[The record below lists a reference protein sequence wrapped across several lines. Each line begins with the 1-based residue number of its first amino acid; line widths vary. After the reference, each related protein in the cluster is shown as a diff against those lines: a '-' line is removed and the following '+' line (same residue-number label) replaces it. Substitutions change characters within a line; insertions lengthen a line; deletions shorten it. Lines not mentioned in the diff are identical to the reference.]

1 MKIDRFWAGT
11 EEALAEYMLFVRAN
25 AKEAYGYQ
33 GAEPEETGSRLLN
46 KQGTV
51 GVITIAGSLNN
62 GSRGYG
68 SYLTTYGEIREAL
81 IQAAA
86 DPGIKSILLDIKSG
100 GGAVNGLSDTAD
112 LVRKVDSKVK
122 PVHAYSDSTMASAAY
137 WLGSSARK
145 VHASDMAEV
154 GSIGVI
160 ATHMEYTKMLANE
173 GITPTVIRS
182 GEFKAIGTPYEKL
195 SDKGEAVIQAQIDHM
210 AGIFDNYIADRR
222 GMSVEVFKKKAG
234 EGRVFVGQQGVEA
247 GLVDSITTF
256 DALVSKLEATN
267 AKQGPATGIPTQK
280 PAYAASNSPIHAAAA
295 QVIAQ
300 GIDFSAKAVQSG
312 SNSSEGPEMPTPRNA
327 LTDQQIAALA
337 EGGTVVA
344 AEAPATEQPA
354 APAANAPAETAA
366 APAAEGSGVAANA
379 AAPAAPAQTP
389 EANSAPVVTFLQTEL
404 AKAQAQIVDLTV
416 NLRAAEAKAE
426 TATASAAGFK
436 AIAQASV
443 DRMKVALSMP
453 AGAAASSDEALLAE
467 HADLRSKFESSFK
480 PGGVAAVSS
489 APIQSNASA
498 AGQDLARQARIQ
510 ATRLK

>member
-11 EEALAEYMLFVRAN
+11 EEALAEYMLFIRAN
-25 AKEAYGYQ
+25 TKEAYGYQ
-33 GAEPEETGSRLLN
+33 PQPEKEDEGSRLLN
-46 KQGTV
+46 KQGSV
-51 GVITIAGSLNN
+51 GVISIAGSLTN

-68 SYLTTYGEIREAL
+68 NYMTTYNEIREAM

-86 DPGIKSILLDIKSG
+86 DPQIKTILLDIKSG
-100 GGAVNGLSDTAD
+100 GGSVQGLSDTAD
-112 LVRKVDSKVK
+112 LVRKVDAKVK
-122 PVHAYSDSTMASAAY
+122 PVHSFSDAAMCSAAY

-145 VHASDMAEV
+145 VHASSMADV

-160 ATHMEYTKMLANE
+160 ATHTEYTKMLEND

-182 GEFKAIGTPYEKL
+182 GAYKGLGSPYEKL
-195 SDKGEAVIQAQIDHM
+195 SDKAEAVIQAQVDHM

-222 GMSVEVFKKKAG
+222 GMTVESFKKRAG
-234 EGRVFVGQQGVEA
+234 EGRVFVGQQGVDA

-256 DALVSKLEATN
+256 DALVSKLEGQG
-267 AKQGPATGIPTQK
+267 AKQGQVTGIPTQK
-280 PAYAASNSPIHAAAA
+280 PAYAASNSLIQAAAA
-295 QVIAQ
+295 EVITR
-300 GIDFSAKAVQSG
+300 GIDFSEKSVQSG

-337 EGGTVVA
+337 EGGAVVA

-354 APAANAPAETAA
+354 APAAEAPAETVAQPTA
-366 APAAEGSGVAANA
+366 EAPAPTA
-379 AAPAAPAQTP
+379 T
-389 EANSAPVVTFLQTEL
+389 EANTSVVAFLQTEL

-416 NLRAAEAKAE
+416 NLKAAEAKAE

-453 AGAAASSDEALLAE
+453 SGIAASSDEALLAE
-467 HADLRSKFESSFK
+467 HAALRGKFEANFK

-489 APIQSNASA
+489 APVQSNASE

>member
-11 EEALAEYMLFVRAN
+11 EEALAEYMLFIRAN

-33 GAEPEETGSRLLN
+33 PAEQEAESSRLLN
-46 KQGTV
+46 RQGSV
-51 GVITIAGSLNN
+51 GVITIAGSLTN

-68 SYLTTYGEIREAL
+68 NYMTTYNEIREAM

-86 DPGIKSILLDIKSG
+86 DPQVKTILLDIKSG
-100 GGAVNGLSDTAD
+100 GGSVQGLSDTAD
-112 LVRKVDSKVK
+112 LVRKVDAKVK
-122 PVHAYSDSTMASAAY
+122 PVHSFSDAAMCSAAY

-145 VHASDMAEV
+145 VHASSMADV

-160 ATHMEYTKMLANE
+160 ATHTEYTKMLEKE

-182 GEFKAIGTPYEKL
+182 GAYKGLGSPYERL
-195 SDKGEAVIQAQIDHM
+195 SDKAEATIQAQVDHM
-210 AGIFDNYIADRR
+210 AGIFNNYIADRR
-222 GMSVEVFKKKAG
+222 GMTIDAFKKRAG

-256 DALVSKLEATN
+256 DALVSKLEGQG
-267 AKQGPATGIPTQK
+267 AKQGQVAGAPTQK
-280 PAYAASNSPIHAAAA
+280 PVYAATNTPIQAATAE
-295 QVIAQ
+295 VIAQ
-300 GIDFSAKAVQSG
+300 GIDFSAKSVQSG
-312 SNSSEGPEMPTPRNA
+312 AIEPQGPEMPTPRNA

-337 EGGTVVA
+337 EGGAVVA

-354 APAANAPAETAA
+354 APAAEAPAETVAQ
-366 APAAEGSGVAANA
+366 PAAE
-379 AAPAAPAQTP
+379 APAPAPQVAP
-389 EANSAPVVTFLQTEL
+389 EANHAPVVTFLQTEL
-404 AKAQAQIVDLTV
+404 AKAQAKIVDLTV
-416 NLRAAEAKAE
+416 NLRAAEVKAE
-426 TATASAAGFK
+426 TATKAAAGFK

-453 AGAAASSDEALLAE
+453 SGIAASSDEALLAE
-467 HADLRSKFESSFK
+467 HADLRSKFEASFK

-489 APIQSNASA
+489 APVQSNASE
-498 AGQDLARQARIQ
+498 AGHDVARQARIQ

>member
-1 MKIDRFWAGT
+1 MKIERFWAGT
-11 EEALAEYMLFVRAN
+11 DEALAEYMLFIRAN
-25 AKEAYGYQ
+25 AKEAYGYPA
-33 GAEPEETGSRLLN
+33 AEPEETGSRLLN
-46 KQGTV
+46 KQGSV
-51 GVITIAGSLNN
+51 GVITIAGSLTN
-62 GSRGYG
+62 GDRGYG
-68 SYLTTYGEIREAL
+68 SYMTTYNEIREAL
-81 IQAAA
+81 VQAAA

-100 GGAVNGLSDTAD
+100 GGSVQGLSDTAD

-122 PVHAYSDSTMASAAY
+122 PVHSFSDSSMASAAY

-154 GSIGVI
+154 GSVGVLAI
-160 ATHMEYTKMLANE
+160 HKEYTKMLEND

-182 GEFKAIGTPYEKL
+182 GDHKALGNPYEKL
-195 SDKGEAVIQAQIDHM
+195 SEKGEATIQAQVDHM
-210 AGIFDNYIADRR
+210 ASIFNNYIADRR
-222 GMSVEVFKKKAG
+222 GMTVESFKKRAG
-234 EGRVFVGQQGVEA
+234 EGRVFVGQQGVDA

-256 DALVSKLEATN
+256 DALVSKLEGQA
-267 AKQGPATGIPTQK
+267 AKQGQVTGIPTQK
-280 PAYAASNSPIHAAAA
+280 PAYAASNSLIQVAAAE
-295 QVIAQ
+295 VIAQ
-300 GIDFSAKAVQSG
+300 GIDFSQKSVQSG
-312 SNSSEGPEMPTPRNA
+312 SKLSEGPEMPTPRNA

-337 EGGTVVA
+337 EGGAVVA

-354 APAANAPAETAA
+354 APAAEAPAETVAQ
-366 APAAEGSGVAANA
+366 PAAE
-379 AAPAAPAQTP
+379 APAQTAT
-389 EANSAPVVTFLQTEL
+389 EANTSVMAFLQTEL

-416 NLRAAEAKAE
+416 NLKAAEAKAE

-453 AGAAASSDEALLAE
+453 SGIAASSDEALLAE
-467 HADLRSKFESSFK
+467 HAALRGKFEANFK

-489 APIQSNASA
+489 APVQSNASE

>member
-11 EEALAEYMLFVRAN
+11 DEALAEYILFVRAH

-33 GAEPEETGSRLLN
+33 PAQQDQPDTGSRLLN
-46 KQGTV
+46 KQGSV
-51 GVITIAGSLNN
+51 GVITIAGSLTN

-68 SYLTTYGEIREAL
+68 NYMTTYNEIRDAM

-86 DPGIKSILLDIKSG
+86 DPQVKTILLDIKSG
-100 GGAVNGLSDTAD
+100 GGSVQGLSDTAD
-112 LVRKVDSKVK
+112 LIRKVDAKVK
-122 PVHAYSDSTMASAAY
+122 PVHSFSDAAMCSAAY

-145 VHASDMAEV
+145 VHASNMADI

-160 ATHMEYTKMLANE
+160 ATHTEYTKMLEND

-182 GEFKAIGTPYEKL
+182 GAYKGLGSPYEKL
-195 SDKGEAVIQAQIDHM
+195 SDRAEATIQGQVDHM

-222 GMSVEVFKKKAG
+222 GMTVDAFKKKAG
-234 EGRVFVGQQGVEA
+234 EGRVFVGQQGVDA

-256 DALVSKLEATN
+256 DALVSKLESTG
-267 AKQGPATGIPTQK
+267 AKQGQTTGIPTQR
-280 PAYAASNSPIHAAAA
+280 PAYAASNSPIQAATAE
-295 QVIAQ
+295 VIAQ
-300 GIDFSAKAVQSG
+300 GIDFSAKPVQSG

-337 EGGTVVA
+337 EGGAVVA
-344 AEAPATEQPA
+344 AEAPVVEAT
-354 APAANAPAETAA
+354 APAAEAPAETV
-366 APAAEGSGVAANA
+366 APAAEGSGVAAPA
-379 AAPAAPAQTP
+379 AAAPAQTP

-404 AKAQAQIVDLTV
+404 AKAQAQIVDLSV
-416 NLRAAEAKAE
+416 NLKAAESKAE
-426 TATASAAGFK
+426 TATAAAAGFK

-453 AGAAASSDEALLAE
+453 SGIAASSDEALLAE
-467 HADLRSKFESSFK
+467 HAALRGKFEANFK
-480 PGGVAAVSS
+480 PGGVAAVSAV
-489 APIQSNASA
+489 APQEG
-498 AGQDLARQARIQ
+498 AGTQPDLARQARIQ

>member
-11 EEALAEYMLFVRAN
+11 EEALAEYMLFIRAN

-33 GAEPEETGSRLLN
+33 PQPEKEDEGSRLLN
-46 KQGTV
+46 KQGSV
-51 GVITIAGSLNN
+51 GVISIAGSLTN

-68 SYLTTYGEIREAL
+68 SYMTTYGEIREAL

-112 LVRKVDSKVK
+112 LVRKVDTKVK

-182 GEFKAIGTPYEKL
+182 GEYKAIGTPYEKL

-222 GMSVEVFKKKAG
+222 GMTVDTFRKKAG
-234 EGRVFVGQQGVEA
+234 EGRVFVGQQGVDA

-256 DALVSKLEATN
+256 DALVSKLEGQG
-267 AKQGPATGIPTQK
+267 AKQGQVTGVPTQK
-280 PAYAASNSPIHAAAA
+280 PVYAATNTPIQAATAE
-295 QVIAQ
+295 VIAQ
-300 GIDFSAKAVQSG
+300 GIDFSAKSVQSG
-312 SNSSEGPEMPTPRNA
+312 AIEPQGPEMPTPRNA

-337 EGGTVVA
+337 EGGGVIA
-344 AEAPATEQPA
+344 AVTAQTEQ
-354 APAANAPAETAA
+354 
-366 APAAEGSGVAANA
+366 
-379 AAPAAPAQTP
+379 
-389 EANSAPVVTFLQTEL
+389 
-404 AKAQAQIVDLTV
+404 
-416 NLRAAEAKAE
+416 
-426 TATASAAGFK
+426 
-436 AIAQASV
+436 
-443 DRMKVALSMP
+443 
-453 AGAAASSDEALLAE
+453 
-467 HADLRSKFESSFK
+467 
-480 PGGVAAVSS
+480 
-489 APIQSNASA
+489 
-498 AGQDLARQARIQ
+498 
-510 ATRLK
+510 